1 MASLAR
7 YFRTSA
13 GKVALTNG
21 VTATSLP
28 LHEHLILTEY
38 LYSNE
43 HIMAIRESSLNSAKW
58 SLLSSIKI
66 IGIGVLQLSLLA
78 QILQANELN
87 LLAIAV
93 LALLAIDTLADRGFS
108 NTIIRRCMLS
118 INHLSILY
126 WGNML
131 MGAAVFGLLFVS
143 SHLLNRMFD
152 QPELALM
159 LEMVSV
165 VFIIIPQGQQYR
177 AILQREKQYTRIAF
191 AETSSVLAGLSVTLF
206 TVWLTPSVLCAI
218 WGYLAMASI
227 RMLIYCYYG
236 RSWFQPE
243 YRFSLKKFSQ
253 IRARNK

>member
-1 MASLAR
+1 
-7 YFRTSA
+7 
-13 GKVALTNG
+13 
-21 VTATSLP
+21 
-28 LHEHLILTEY
+28 
-38 LYSNE
+38 
-43 HIMAIRESSLNSAKW
+43 MAIRESSLNSAKW

-93 LALLAIDTLADRGFS
+93 VALLAIDTLADRGFS
-108 NTIIRRCMLS
+108 NMLIRRCMLS
-118 INHLSILY
+118 INDLSIIY
-126 WGNML
+126 WGNVV
-131 MGAAVFGLLFVS
+131 MGVAVFGLLFIG

-165 VFIIIPQGQQYR
+165 VFIIIPQGQHYR

-191 AETSSVLAGLSVTLF
+191 AESSSVLAGLSVTLF
-206 TVWLTPSVLCAI
+206 AVWLTPSVLCAI
-218 WGYLAMASI
+218 WGYLAMVSI

>member
-1 MASLAR
+1 
-7 YFRTSA
+7 
-13 GKVALTNG
+13 
-21 VTATSLP
+21 
-28 LHEHLILTEY
+28 
-38 LYSNE
+38 
-43 HIMAIRESSLNSAKW
+43 MAIRERNLTSAKW

-93 LALLAIDTLADRGFS
+93 TGLLAIDTLADRGFS
-108 NTIIRRCMLS
+108 NSLIRHRMLS
-118 INHLSILY
+118 INDLSTLY

-131 MGAAVFGLLFVS
+131 LGVLIYAVLFLGGD
-143 SHLLNRMFD
+143 LLNRMFN
-152 QPELALM
+152 QPELAVM

-165 VFIIIPQGQQYR
+165 IFIIIPQGQHYR

-191 AETSSVLAGLSVTLF
+191 TETSSVLAGLGVTLF

-218 WGYLAMASI
+218 WGYMAMASI

-243 YRFSLKKFSQ
+243 YRFSLKSFSQ
-253 IRARNK
+253 IRARNG